1 MELSP
6 WVSWGHLQSGEG
18 PSRLALGWFVCHKGR
33 CRGWCVTLHPPSAA
47 GTLARAVWGGVPACC
62 PGVGTVSASC
72 GLQGR
77 AHHDISLCHSP
88 PGSRGGSLGPKH
100 LKTGQPLA
108 GVRWVLCS
116 LSQPWGGGRD

>member
-6 WVSWGHLQSGEG
+6 WVSWGHLQSGQG

-33 CRGWCVTLHPPSAA
+33 CHGWCVTLHPPSAA
-47 GTLARAVWGGVPACC
+47 GTLARRGHSQCQPA
-62 PGVGTVSASC
+62 AC